1 MSDPRRKEMTTRY
14 QISDPGLERMAKE
27 ENDI

>member
-14 QISDPGLERMAKE
+14 QISDPGLEKMSKE
-27 ENDI
+27 ENGI

>member
-1 MSDPRRKEMTTRY
+1 MSDPRRNEMTTRY
-14 QISDPGLERMAKE
+14 QISDPGLERMLKE

>member
-14 QISDPGLERMAKE
+14 QISDPRLERMAKE